1 MIFVSKNWRNDDRVD
16 CRRLSNLVELIEID
30 MKLKEELE
38 KFKGSFE
45 KDEIVDMW
53 TCDMCG

>member
-1 MIFVSKNWRNDDRVD
+1 
-16 CRRLSNLVELIEID
+16 VELIEID

-45 KDEIVDMW
+45 KDEIVDM
-53 TCDMCG
+53 